1 MNDRDGVFQEF
12 VTQHYGD
19 VLRVAI
25 RICGDRETAEDLTQE
40 TFYRAYRAFDG
51 FGVGRRFDVWVIKI
65 LRRLHIDH
73 LRKGRRSVKTAP
85 FDEGLHRA
93 DPVCIESNAL
103 KDCLPFE
110 IVECLERLPVAY
122 REVIL
127 LSSVAGLEHSEIARR
142 TGLNPGTV
150 RSRLFRAHGWMRQ
163 MLADARFTGIV
174 TTVACM
180 A

>member
-19 VLRVAI
+19 VLRVAF
-25 RICGDRETAEDLTQE
+25 RLCGDRETAEDLTQE

-51 FGVGRRFDVWVIKI
+51 FEHGCRFDVWALQI
-65 LRRLHIDH
+65 LRRLHLD
-73 LRKGRRSVKTAP
+73 LVRKRKRSVKTAL
-85 FDEGLHRA
+85 FEEGMHYA
-93 DPVCIESNAL
+93 DPVSIESNAL
-103 KDCLPFE
+103 KDCLPIE
-110 IVECLERLPVAY
+110 IVECLERMPVAY
-122 REVIL
+122 REIML
-127 LSSVAGLEHSEIARR
+127 LSSVVGMENAEIARR
-142 TGLNPGTV
+142 TGVKPATV

-163 MLADARFTGIV
+163 MLADVRFSGIV